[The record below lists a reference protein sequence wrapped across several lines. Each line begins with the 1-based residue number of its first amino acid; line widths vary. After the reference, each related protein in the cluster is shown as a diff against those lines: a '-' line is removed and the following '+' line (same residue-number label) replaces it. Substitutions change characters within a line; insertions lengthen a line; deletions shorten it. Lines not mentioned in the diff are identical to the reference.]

1 MAKVR
6 VTVFGFSA
14 QHSGKR
20 KVSVGSTVILQRD
33 PNNSKDKDAIKA
45 LTENGMEQVG
55 WVGNSDNTISDGT
68 KSASDVNGLFAEKCF
83 GKIVADTKVTYSNGH
98 RSDAYIVELQLNKSV
113 KGENVMSKVKNFVV
127 KIVGSKSQYPVR
139 FERVIPDFKD
149 GTVPYLK
156 LAVKGD
162 EVIAEYNGQPCGY
175 VSKDKENG
183 VSEYDDV
190 LASIGDSM
198 IAKVTKVV
206 GTKIVAE
213 FIIDEK
219 ELANQK
225 TRMTLT
231 SVLKEVVDQGI
242 NSQEEIN
249 EKIDYLKKN
258 GATEKQILHVFKSYK
273 KYDDETAKL
282 IPQKPNTLYQD
293 SSGIIKRSVAYV
305 NMNRNLMLEGDRG
318 VGKNVMIE
326 TLAWLY
332 ARPLFEFSLNSQ
344 HDNNSLLGAKTIEVD
359 ENGNNVMSFDPEVI
373 VQAGEVGGFLNLD
386 EINTSV
392 GHVMSLLNS
401 YLDDRRRLSVPGY
414 KKIQADSNFIA
425 IATMNKDYQSTF
437 EMNEATSDRFVPIIF
452 PKSKSIVDTLIAK
465 CPEVDFPIIQKCDL
479 LYKGILKCVEDGE
492 ISDKAVTIRGFIDSC
507 LGTEMDLPLK
517 DALID
522 NVANR
527 CSDLDDRRAIANMI
541 EDILG

>member
-20 KVSVGSTVILQRD
+20 KVSVGSTLILMRD
-33 PNNSKDKDAIKA
+33 PNNSKDKDAIKV

-55 WVGNSDNTISDGT
+55 WVGNSPHTVTDGT
-68 KSASDVNGLFAEKCF
+68 KSASDVNGLFQEKCF
-83 GKIVADTKVTYSNGH
+83 GKIVANTKVTYNTGH
-98 RSDAYIVELQLNKSV
+98 RSDAYVVELQLNQDQ
-113 KGENVMSKVKNFVV
+113 KGESIMSKVQEFVV
-127 KIVGSKSQYPVR
+127 KIVGSKSQYPIR

-149 GTVPYLK
+149 GNVPYLK
-156 LAVKGD
+156 LVIKGD
-162 EVIAEYNGQPCGY
+162 EVVAEYNGQPCGY

-190 LASIGDSM
+190 LASIGDS
-198 IAKVTKVV
+198 IVAKVTKVV

-213 FIIDEK
+213 FKVDEK

-231 SVLKEVVDQGI
+231 SVLTEITKQGI
-242 NSQEEIN
+242 NSKEQID
-249 EKIDYLKKN
+249 EKIEYLKKN

-282 IPQKPNTLYQD
+282 IPQKPKTLYQD
-293 SSGIIKRSVAYV
+293 ATGIIKRSVAYV

-332 ARPLFEFSLNSQ
+332 NRPLFEFSLNSQ
-344 HDNNSLLGAKTIEVD
+344 HDNSSLLGGKTIEVD
-359 ENGNNVMSFDPEVI
+359 DKGNNVMGFDPEVV
-373 VQAGEVGGFLNLD
+373 VQAGEVGGILVLD
-386 EINTSV
+386 EFNTSI

-414 KKIQADSNFIA
+414 KQIQADENFVA
-425 IATMNKDYQSTF
+425 VGTMNKDYQSTF
-437 EMNEATSDRFVPIIF
+437 ELNEATSDRFVPIIF
-452 PKSKSIVDTLIAK
+452 PKAKSIVDTLIAK
-465 CPEVDFPIIQKCDL
+465 CPDVDFPIIQKCDL

-492 ISDKAVTIRGFIDSC
+492 ISDKAVTIRGFIDAC
-507 LGTEMDLPLK
+507 LGTQMDLPLK
-517 DALID
+517 EALVD

-527 CSDLDDRRAIANMI
+527 CSDLDDRRAITNMVQ
-541 EDILG
+541 DILG